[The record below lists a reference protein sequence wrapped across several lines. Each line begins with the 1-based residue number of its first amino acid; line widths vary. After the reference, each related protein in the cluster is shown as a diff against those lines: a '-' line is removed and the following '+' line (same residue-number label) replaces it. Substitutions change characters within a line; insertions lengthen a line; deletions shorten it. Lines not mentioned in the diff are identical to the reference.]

1 MSAATIPSA
10 GGNCVPR
17 SEAIWLCA
25 ITKAIAPKS
34 RAVSKLARVRSAR
47 AVRSTTAN
55 TSKKRTFVTRR
66 TSSAA
71 LIHTLRPKLA
81 SNKHRQRQCRLAGVP
96 VAHPYQLTEAEGRAG
111 CCTRV
116 RTCESETRTVRA
128 ESVYERRGTYLLL
141 VIRETPRSRRDRSA
155 RSDSHVNPTRIQMRW
170 IAPASPCSV
179 GPSLPAITIAT
190 KSPKDSTAD
199 TAEYRAQP
207 VERGSLPKL
216 RAINTAVPTSAR
228 AATNPSR

>member
-10 GGNCVPR
+10 GGNCVPS

-81 SNKHRQRQCRLAGVP
+81 SNKHRQRQCQLAGVP
-96 VAHPYQLTEAEGRAG
+96 VAHAYQLTEAEVVARDV
-111 CCTRV
+111 V
-116 RTCESETRTVRA
+116 RECAHGERNQDSPRGVRIRT
-128 ESVYERRGTYLLL
+128 
-141 VIRETPRSRRDRSA
+141 
-155 RSDSHVNPTRIQMRW
+155 
-170 IAPASPCSV
+170 
-179 GPSLPAITIAT
+179 
-190 KSPKDSTAD
+190 
-199 TAEYRAQP
+199 
-207 VERGSLPKL
+207 
-216 RAINTAVPTSAR
+216 
-228 AATNPSR
+228 